1 MTTDT
6 THNPTERR
14 AADPADNQPG
24 QTQAT
29 GDTPMRPVTATTN
42 PNHQRAADRADS
54 TSPDV
59 HPSERTPPMVTARNP
74 HGQRTAHAAD
84 SAACPI
90 RLTKGRAMTAS
101 LTSLPPMMT
110 ADGLFVPDVL
120 LTLRQASNL
129 CGCTMQTL
137 RRRLSTGRLPHAVKD
152 GRTGT
157 EQWFV
162 PLGDL
167 VIAGLLPADHVAEPG
182 ASPDL
187 TAHQQG
193 HLQHLVEE
201 NQRLSATVREL
212 RRDVAFLQPLLA
224 GRGAA

>member
-1 MTTDT
+1 M
-6 THNPTERR
+6 
-14 AADPADNQPG
+14 
-24 QTQAT
+24 
-29 GDTPMRPVTATTN
+29 
-42 PNHQRAADRADS
+42 
-54 TSPDV
+54 
-59 HPSERTPPMVTARNP
+59 
-74 HGQRTAHAAD
+74 QRTAYAAD

-90 RLTKGRAMTAS
+90 RLMKGRAMTAS

-212 RRDVAFLQPLLA
+212 RRDVAFLESLLA